1 MIWPR
6 NTYTP
11 GEPLP
16 VEFHAIG
23 RPVTMFCAGGA
34 IRAGQI
40 VRVDPSDEG
49 LVYAVEMVDGGTF
62 RNVRLGDLSN
72 PQPNTFTYAP

>member
-11 GEPLP
+11 GEALP
-16 VEFHAIG
+16 VELHAIG
-23 RPVTMFCAGGA
+23 RPVTMFCHGGA

-40 VRVDPSDEG
+40 VRVDPTDTG
-49 LVYAVEMVDGGTF
+49 LVYAVEMIDGGTF
-62 RNVRLGDLSN
+62 RNVRLGDLNN